1 MVKALV
7 NYEKMNKTLLLGVN
21 GVLVRDRV
29 LLDHVKNNT
38 IQYVSKKLPREP
50 NPNKLTNELTRVYGH
65 VTVGLRKEYGIKTHD
80 FVSRVYDSNLLDHLA
95 DFIDS
100 HEFYR
105 DIEIIRRLVDMGWDV
120 ELLSN
125 SPLVW
130 SEPVKYAIDP
140 GMRNTLYEKPVID
153 MYHKFDPCRKYIYI
167 DSKLCNLLPTA
178 YFDNWSHIHFSEKAE
193 FNFLD
198 GVSSM
203 KELFIHL
210 NDKSIV

>member
-1 MVKALV
+1 
-7 NYEKMNKTLLLGVN
+7 MNKTLLLGVN

-38 IQYVSKKLPREP
+38 IHYVSKKLPRET
-50 NPNKLTNELTRVYGH
+50 NPHKLTNEFTRVYGH
-65 VTVGLRKEYGIKTHD
+65 VVVGLQKEYGMKTHD
-80 FVSRVYDSNLLDHLA
+80 FVSRVYDANLLDHLS

-100 HEFYR
+100 HEFR
-105 DIEIIRRLVDMGWDV
+105 HDADIIRRLIDIGWNV

-130 SEPVKYAIDP
+130 TEPVRYAIDCDI
-140 GMRNTLYEKPVID
+140 RNTIYEKPVID
-153 MYHKFDPCRKYIYI
+153 MYHKFDPRKKYIYV

-178 YFDNWSHIHFSEKAE
+178 YFDNWSHVHFSEKAE

-203 KELFIHL
+203 NELFEYL
-210 NDKSIV
+210 VK